1 MFPPMTLWPWP
12 VMFCCSW
19 GGWTSGGR
27 PARSILS
34 GQNFVLQYM
43 EIPCCI
49 SVVML
54 SEEQN
59 ETKVQIEDKL
69 SSSIQLASWHLR
81 LRVKAATSH
90 YQNYLTKTV
99 FHWIAKNLI
108 KSHINRRNKLWV
120 IWQFDEVDTE
130 TQCLTFNIAQFCMG
144 VNLIN
149 LPHKKSTLTQE
160 YRLSTGFHK

>member
-1 MFPPMTLWPWP
+1 MWRNFRFKSPNFLKLLSNWFGKFNSKFHSNFPRRVLSFFNYFSPSVT
-12 VMFCCSW
+12 VV
-19 GGWTSGGR
+19 
-27 PARSILS
+27 PA
-34 GQNFVLQYM
+34 
-43 EIPCCI
+43 
-49 SVVML
+49 
-54 SEEQN
+54 
-59 ETKVQIEDKL
+59 VQIEDKL
-69 SSSIQLASWHLR
+69 SSSIQLPSWH

-160 YRLSTGFHK
+160 YSQLIDFYK